1 MPATEQEITELRQRL
16 ARLEGKV
23 DFLYRHLGL
32 TFVPEAAPG
41 DDPRIIEALKKG
53 KLLDA
58 IRVHREIHGTD
69 YESARAAVE
78 EIQGRLG
85 L

>member
-1 MPATEQEITELRQRL
+1 MAVMEHEITELRQRI

-32 TFVPEAAPG
+32 TFVPEAASS
-41 DDPRIIEALKKG
+41 DDARIIEAIKKG
-53 KLLDA
+53 KPLDA
-58 IRVHREIHGTD
+58 IRIHRELNGTD
-69 YESARAAVE
+69 FETARKAVE